1 MHQPPSAKEVAPSHP
16 PTTYH
21 LPHHALLHQRRH
33 DLVLQHHHQAKGSDG
48 HDSMLLPHASSPM
61 SSSRG
66 MPAMALSA
74 AHLEDSDQVLDRVAQ
89 PHSDTVSWADT
100 TQIETANVID
110 AWLDKQAQPQ
120 PAPLIRG
127 LTRREALGYV
137 VLLWHPI
144 AHGEVQAQERTEQV
158 RGVAAQHSLDLGW

>member
-1 MHQPPSAKEVAPSHP
+1 
-16 PTTYH
+16 
-21 LPHHALLHQRRH
+21 
-33 DLVLQHHHQAKGSDG
+33 
-48 HDSMLLPHASSPM
+48 MLLPHASPM

-66 MPAMALSA
+66 MPAMAVSA

-89 PHSDTVSWADT
+89 LHSDTVSWADT

-120 PAPLIRG
+120 PAPLTRG

-158 RGVAAQHSLDLGW
+158 RGVAAQHSIDLG